1 MYRLLF
7 ENPEVDRAPFT
18 TRGALLLIG
27 SGPRAML
34 RLTEPGIV
42 DRHALIELRHG
53 SYYVC
58 DVSESGGVRVNGHV
72 VRETRLVAGDLIE
85 LATVKLRFEPVS
97 ETPQRRWVM
106 DPVQWVAA
114 IGVGVI
120 IVGQV
125 IALAR
130 AAAEPRP
137 PGMKVDG
144 SRTIYLPNMKAP
156 AVTVLTPPAPPP
168 VPATPVVLNRMLRI
182 QSIKRRDTRDGA
194 EMTIQVQAQV
204 SERVFDVA
212 AATVQV
218 EWRIAGV
225 APQTVTLPLPAKWGN
240 FSARTFVVRY
250 PGNAAAVQGCLV
262 RSYYRGQLQD
272 QRAELSVN

>member
-1 MYRLLF
+1 
-7 ENPEVDRAPFT
+7 
-18 TRGALLLIG
+18 
-27 SGPRAML
+27 
-34 RLTEPGIV
+34 
-42 DRHALIELRHG
+42 
-53 SYYVC
+53 
-58 DVSESGGVRVNGHV
+58 
-72 VRETRLVAGDLIE
+72 
-85 LATVKLRFEPVS
+85 
-97 ETPQRRWVM
+97 M

-144 SRTIYLPNMKAP
+144 SRTVYLQELKP
-156 AVTVLTPPAPPP
+156 AALPVLKPPAPPP
-168 VPATPVVLNRMLRI
+168 SVPVTSVVLNRMLRI
-182 QSIKRRDTRDGA
+182 QSIKRRDTRDGV

-212 AATVQV
+212 AAVVQV
-218 EWRIAGV
+218 EWRIAGT
-225 APQTVTLPLPAKWGN
+225 APQTVTLPLPAQWGN

-250 PGNAAAVQGCLV
+250 PGNAAAVQGCVV
-262 RSYYRGQLQD
+262 RSYYRGQQQD
-272 QRAELSVN
+272 QRVEPSGN

>member
-97 ETPQRRWVM
+97 ETPRRRWVM

-144 SRTIYLPNMKAP
+144 SRTIYLPNMKPP

-240 FSARTFVVRY
+240 FSALTFVVRY

>member
-34 RLTEPGIV
+34 RLTAPGIV

-85 LATVKLRFEPVS
+85 LVTVKLRFEPVS
-97 ETPQRRWVM
+97 ETPRRRWVM

-114 IGVGVI
+114 VGVGVI

-125 IALAR
+125 IALVR

-144 SRTIYLPNMKAP
+144 SRTIYLPNMKPP

-272 QRAELSVN
+272 QRMEPSVN

>member
-7 ENPEVDRAPFT
+7 ENPGVDRAPYT

-34 RLTEPGIV
+34 RLQEPGLV
-42 DRHALIELRHG
+42 ERHALIELRHG

-85 LATVKLRFEPVS
+85 LASVKLRFEPLA
-97 ETPQRRWVM
+97 ETPRRRWSM

-130 AAAEPRP
+130 AAGEPRP

-144 SRTIYLPNMKAP
+144 SRTVYLPNLKPP

-168 VPATPVVLNRMLRI
+168 VPVTPVVLNRMLRI
-182 QSIKRRDTRDGA
+182 QSIQRRDTRAGA
-194 EMTIQVQAQV
+194 EMTIQLQAQV

-218 EWRIAGV
+218 EWRVAGL
-225 APQTVTLPLPAKWGN
+225 APQTVTLPLPVKWGN

-250 PGNAAAVQGCLV
+250 PGNAPAVQGCIV

-272 QRAELSVN
+272 QRAEPSVN